1 MAEASDIKRY
11 RENWAD
17 EISSAYLYRT
27 LADIEGQ
34 SPLAQVY
41 QRLAETEESHATF
54 WEDKLKQA
62 GQAIPARVPG
72 WRSRSLGW
80 LARRF
85 GPSFVL
91 PTMANLEQMGG
102 HTYDQQP
109 EAKGTALPR
118 EEQSHKRL
126 LETIAGGKNVG
137 MEGGLLA
144 RVEGRHRAVGGNA
157 LRAAVLGA
165 NDGLL
170 SNLSLVMGVAGANL
184 PSHDILITGL
194 AGLLAGAIS
203 MALGEWISVQSSR
216 ELYERQIRIEA
227 DELAQVPDE
236 EEEELALIYQSKGLP
251 EDQARSLAARLMA
264 DKGSALDTLSREELG
279 VDPEELGGSAMEA
292 ALTSFFLFA
301 LGAVLPVAPFA
312 LFEGMT
318 AIVVSLVASTIGL
331 FLIGAAITLMT
342 GRSVIFSGTR
352 QVVFGLVAAA
362 VTFGIGRLFNVS
374 VS

>member
-1 MAEASDIKRY
+1 MVDSNDVKRY

-17 EISSAYLYRT
+17 EVSSAFLYRT

-34 SPLAQVY
+34 TPLAQVY
-41 QRLAETEESHATF
+41 IRLAETEEKHVAF

-62 GQAIPARVPG
+62 GQIIPPRLPG
-72 WRSRSLGW
+72 WRSRALAR

-91 PTMANLEQMGG
+91 PTMANLEQMGS

-109 EAKGTALPR
+109 EAKNTALPR

-137 MEGGLLA
+137 MEGSLLA
-144 RVEGRHRAVGGNA
+144 RFEGRHRAVGGNA

-184 PSHDILITGL
+184 ASRNILVTGL

-216 ELYERQIRIEA
+216 ELYQRQIRIES
-227 DELAQVPDE
+227 DELTQVPDE
-236 EEEELALIYQSKGLP
+236 EEEELALIYESKGLP
-251 EDQARSLAARLMA
+251 VDQARSLAARLMA

-279 VDPEELGGSAMEA
+279 VDPKELGGSAIEA
-292 ALTSFFLFA
+292 GVTSFFLFA
-301 LGAVLPVAPFA
+301 LGAVWPVAPFA
-312 LFEGMT
+312 LFEGNT
-318 AIVVSLVASTIGL
+318 AIIVSLVASAIGL
-331 FLIGAAITLMT
+331 FLIGAVITLMT
-342 GRSVIFSGTR
+342 GRGVLYSGLR
-352 QVVFGLVAAA
+352 QILFGIIAAG
-362 VTFGIGRLFNVS
+362 VTFGIGRLLGVS

>member
-1 MAEASDIKRY
+1 MVDSTDVKRY
-11 RENWAD
+11 HENWAD
-17 EISSAYLYRT
+17 EVSSAFLYRT

-34 SPLAQVY
+34 TPLAQVY
-41 QRLAETEESHATF
+41 IRLAETEEKHVAF

-62 GQAIPARVPG
+62 GQIIPPRLPG
-72 WRSRSLGW
+72 WRSRALAR

-91 PTMANLEQMGG
+91 PTMANLEQMGS

-109 EAKGTALPR
+109 EAKNTALPR

-126 LETIAGGKNVG
+126 LETIAGGKNGG
-137 MEGGLLA
+137 MEGSLLA
-144 RVEGRHRAVGGNA
+144 RFEGRHRAVGGNA

-184 PSHDILITGL
+184 ASRNILVTGL

-216 ELYERQIRIEA
+216 ELYQRQIRIES
-227 DELAQVPDE
+227 DELTQVPDE
-236 EEEELALIYQSKGLP
+236 EEEELALIYESKGLP
-251 EDQARSLAARLMA
+251 VDQARSLAARLMA
-264 DKGSALDTLSREELG
+264 DKGSALDTLTREELG
-279 VDPEELGGSAMEA
+279 VDPKELGGSAIEA
-292 ALTSFFLFA
+292 GVTSFFLFA
-301 LGAVLPVAPFA
+301 LGAVWPVAPFA
-312 LFEGMT
+312 LFEGNT
-318 AIVVSLVASTIGL
+318 AIIVSLVASAIGL
-331 FLIGAAITLMT
+331 FLIGAVITLMT
-342 GRSVIFSGTR
+342 GRGVLYSGLRQILFGVI
-352 QVVFGLVAAA
+352 AAG
-362 VTFGIGRLFNVS
+362 VTFGIGRLLGVS